1 MTRIALVTGANKG
14 IGREIAAQL
23 AALGSTVLLGARDPG
38 RRADA
43 VAALCAAGGDV
54 HPLALDVTDPASVTA
69 AAAEVERGFGRLDVL
84 VNNAGI
90 SGGRAAQ
97 APGAVDLDAI
107 RSVFATN
114 VLGVIAV
121 TEAFLPLLRRSP
133 AARIVNLSSSVGSL
147 TRMSDPAHYFA
158 RMPAALAYAPSK
170 SALNQIT
177 VQYAKALRPDG
188 ILVNAADPGPCATD
202 FTAGL
207 PGITRT
213 AADGAA
219 VAVRLATLP
228 ADGPTG
234 AYLSDAGPVPW

>member
-23 AALGSTVLLGARDPG
+23 AALGTTVLLGARDAG

-43 VAALCAAGGDV
+43 VAALRAAGGDV
-54 HPLALDVTDPASVTA
+54 HPLAIDVTDPASVTA

-90 SGGRAAQ
+90 SGGRAALV
-97 APGAVDLDAI
+97 PGAVDLDAI

-114 VLGVIAV
+114 VIGVIAV

-147 TRMSDPAHYFA
+147 ARMSDPAHYFA
-158 RMPAALAYAPSK
+158 RMPAALGYAPSK
-170 SALNQIT
+170 SALNQVT

-207 PGITRT
+207 PGMTRT

-234 AYLSDAGPVPW
+234 AYLSDAGAVPW